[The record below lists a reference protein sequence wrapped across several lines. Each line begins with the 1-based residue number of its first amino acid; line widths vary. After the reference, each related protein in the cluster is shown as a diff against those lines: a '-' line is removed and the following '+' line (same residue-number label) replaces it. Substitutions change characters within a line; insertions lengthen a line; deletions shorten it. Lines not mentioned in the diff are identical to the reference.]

1 MVSKGCACL
10 RSDWY
15 EAHGIM
21 TEHCQVR
28 IPPKHVNLKKKISVL
43 RGIAGIC
50 PCYSC
55 NTHHFKNVNFGKA
68 S

>member
-28 IPPKHVNLKKKISVL
+28 IPLKHVNFKKKISVL

-50 PCYSC
+50 PC
-55 NTHHFKNVNFGKA
+55 
-68 S
+68 